1 MDPAAVSAL
10 AACGAAAV
18 ALLGASFQFFIGRK
32 QAQAAL
38 MSATAA
44 LKNAENSGR
53 QKVADSRQNWIN
65 NVIDA
70 LSQYHAIVTT
80 LDGDVADARKLAE
93 LRTKLTILLNP
104 DETDTVALL
113 ATLDRLGNVSD
124 DNFVAAE
131 AEMLTVSRRL
141 LKREWVRIKTE
152 LGHAA

>member
-1 MDPAAVSAL
+1 MDSAAVSAL

-65 NVIDA
+65 NIIDA

-80 LDGDVADARKLAE
+80 LDGDSADARKLAE

-104 DETDTVALL
+104 DEADTVALL
-113 ATLDRLGNVSD
+113 TALNRLGSASGQD
-124 DNFVAAE
+124 FVTAE
-131 AEMLTVSRRL
+131 TEMLTVSRRL
-141 LKREWVRIKTE
+141 LKREWIRIKE
-152 LGHAA
+152 RLGES